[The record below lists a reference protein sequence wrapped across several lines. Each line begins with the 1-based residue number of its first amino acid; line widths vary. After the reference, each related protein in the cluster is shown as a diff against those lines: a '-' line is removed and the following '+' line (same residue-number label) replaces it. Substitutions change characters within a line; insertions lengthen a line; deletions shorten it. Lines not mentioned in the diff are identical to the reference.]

1 MAHQNPR
8 PKQGIQTTHVPHS
21 SDPQTRRMTESPVD
35 PIRLSAL
42 VASRLCHDLI
52 SPIGAIGNGLELLD
66 MAGPEPEVE
75 RGLIGDAVAQANA
88 RLRFFRISFGMADS
102 THRLGPAE
110 VSGVLRDVTRTGRVL
125 IDWQV
130 PVDLPRAEVRR
141 AFLLIQCVETA
152 LAYGGAMTVT
162 RPNGHW
168 LIEAEGKRLRDEPD
182 LWSALTDGPA
192 ALPDP
197 LSPANVHFALLALD
211 LDRDGRRAKVDL
223 NEGRLTAR
231 I

>member
-1 MAHQNPR
+1 
-8 PKQGIQTTHVPHS
+8 
-21 SDPQTRRMTESPVD
+21 MTESPVD

-52 SPIGAIGNGLELLD
+52 SPIGAIGNGLELLG
-66 MAGPEPEVE
+66 MAGPETGVE
-75 RGLIGDAVAQANA
+75 RSLIGDAVTQANA
-88 RLRFFRISFGMADS
+88 RLRFFRIAFGMADS

-110 VSGVLRDVTRTGRVL
+110 VEGVLRDVTRSSRVQ

-152 LAYGGAMTVT
+152 LAFGGTMTVT
-162 RPNGHW
+162 RPDGHW
-168 LIEAEGKRLRDEPD
+168 KVEAEGKRLRDDPD
-182 LWSALTDGPA
+182 LWRALTDGPA

-197 LSPANVHFALLALD
+197 LAPANVHFALLALD
-211 LDRDGRRAKVDL
+211 LDQDDRRATV
-223 NEGRLTAR
+223 EQTETRLTIR